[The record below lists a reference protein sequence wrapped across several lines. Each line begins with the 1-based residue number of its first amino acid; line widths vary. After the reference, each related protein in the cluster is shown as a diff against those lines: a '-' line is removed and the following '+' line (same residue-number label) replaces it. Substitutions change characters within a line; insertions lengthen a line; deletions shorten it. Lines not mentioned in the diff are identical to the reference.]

1 MRTQLQ
7 PRRGRLAMRAVLAV
21 LALLVVAAATSVP
34 SGATTTHTGPASANP
49 LAAAP
54 WGVNTGRSEGIY
66 PAWQEATGTTKQLLA
81 RIALRPRVHWFGAWT
96 PTSDIAG
103 LVRAY
108 ISQTQAGNANA
119 LVQLAVFRVYPGG
132 ERAKSVPLTAAAQ
145 ADYKAWVDQVAAAI
159 GTARVAL
166 ILEPDLALA
175 LHGWRPAVRL
185 GLVSYAARVFSALQ
199 RTSVYIDASA
209 ADWLQVPTA
218 ASMLRSAGVAHVRGF
233 ALNATHYDST
243 AAQVTFGRQIVAAL
257 TNAGIP
263 NRHFV
268 VNTAD
273 TGRPF
278 TWPQYWVKHP
288 HGNFNNAEVCRN
300 RTEQRCVTLGI
311 PPTTDVGNS
320 AWHLPATVAAAAHKW
335 CDGYLWFG
343 RPWLDNQAAPFDR
356 QRALAVAATTPYH

>member
-1 MRTQLQ
+1 
-7 PRRGRLAMRAVLAV
+7 MRAVLAV
-21 LALLVVAAATSVP
+21 LCVAALQIGAVATSVP
-34 SGATTTHTGPASANP
+34 SGATATRSTVAAVNP

-66 PAWQEATGTTKQLLA
+66 PAWQLATGTTKQLLA

-96 PTSDIAG
+96 PTADIG
-103 LVRAY
+103 SEVSAY
-108 ISQTQAGNANA
+108 ITQTQGGNPDA
-119 LVQLAVFRVYPGG
+119 LVQLAVFREYPGG

-145 ADYKAWVDQVAAAI
+145 ADYKAWIDQVAAAI

-166 ILEPDLALA
+166 ILEPDLGLA

-185 GLVSYAARVFSALQ
+185 SLVAYAARTFGALP

-209 ADWLQVPTA
+209 ADWLQVATA
-218 ASMLRSAGVAHVRGF
+218 ASMLRSAGVAYVRGF

-243 AAQVTFGRQIVAAL
+243 AAQVTYGKQIVAAL
-257 TNAGIP
+257 TKAGIP

-288 HGNFNNAEVCRN
+288 QGNFNNAEVCRN
-300 RTEQRCVTLGI
+300 RTERRCVTLGI
-311 PPTTDVGNS
+311 PPTADVGNP
-320 AWHLPATVAAAAHKW
+320 AWHLPATVAAAAQKW

-343 RPWLDNQAAPFDR
+343 RPWLDNQAAPFDQ
-356 QRALAVAATTPYH
+356 QRALAVAATTPFQ